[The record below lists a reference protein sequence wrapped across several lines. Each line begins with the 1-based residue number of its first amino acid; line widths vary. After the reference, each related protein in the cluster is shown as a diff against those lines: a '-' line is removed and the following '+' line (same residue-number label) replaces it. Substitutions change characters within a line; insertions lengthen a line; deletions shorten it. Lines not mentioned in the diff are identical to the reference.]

1 MTMTYPGVNGLEAGQ
16 TFIVACATLGH
27 NLLSIAGYAAASPA
41 VRDGHLFS
49 AYLMMPLAAT
59 MIGLLVHN
67 WWVEGLGV
75 LSLCVT
81 ATCSVRTL

>member
-1 MTMTYPGVNGLEAGQ
+1 MSCKTSSSSLSMCIPLLFGCCLHAGVNGLEAGQ

-27 NLLSIAGYAAASPA
+27 NLMSVAGYAAASPA

-59 MIGLLVHN
+59 TLGLLVHN
-67 WWVEGLGV
+67 W
-75 LSLCVT
+75 
-81 ATCSVRTL
+81 